1 MSTGESARPRRRP
14 AQMSAGEAVGRE
26 KRKLPSESKPTSSK
40 RPRERL
46 PAEGEGVPE
55 VPSLDEV
62 ELPPSN
68 RGSHT
73 GGGEYQLGE
82 VVIESTKKKKEVK
95 KTKDDI
101 ARDEAKAIADEIEKW
116 FPFGDRIFE
125 IPVGSFV
132 APPASLVCR
141 LMNTEHCR
149 NILNNML
156 KAAVQEP
163 EVAIVVPYN
172 PRRSCLVNIRSLPNY
187 GSSFV
192 GMMEHFQFF
201 AISGQHSAEAA
212 KLILKRAE
220 TNPGKY
226 GAAAKRLALRKCRI
240 LDGACPTTTLVK
252 YSDAMN
258 FGKKQI
264 ASFSSPVHQRLLH
277 ARLQYQGLKCPPRP
291 STVAK
296 GPERKKADEQWK
308 VGQVCCLD
316 YPVIEYYF
324 LVSTPRCGLELQRRG
339 ERVSLNVNV

>member
-1 MSTGESARPRRRP
+1 MPESSRKGKTPLADMSTGESARPRPRP
-14 AQMSAGEAVGRE
+14 EQMSAGEAVGRG
-26 KRKLPSESKPTSSK
+26 KRKLPSQSKPTSSK
-40 RPRERL
+40 RTRERL
-46 PAEGEGVPE
+46 PTEAEGVPE
-55 VPSLDEV
+55 VPAVDEV
-62 ELPPSN
+62 DIPPSN

-73 GGGEYQLGE
+73 GGGESQLGE
-82 VVIESTKKKKEVK
+82 GVIESTKKKKEVK
-95 KTKDDI
+95 KSKDDI

-116 FPFGDRIFE
+116 FPFGDRIFQ
-125 IPVGSFV
+125 IPVKSFV

-141 LMNTEHCR
+141 LMNTDHCR

-172 PRRSCLVNIRSLPNY
+172 HRLSSLVNIRAIPNY
-187 GSSFV
+187 SATFER
-192 GMMEHFQFF
+192 MMEHLRFF

-212 KLILKRAE
+212 KMILIRAQ
-220 TNPGKY
+220 TNPAKY
-226 GAAAKRLALRKCRI
+226 GAAAKRLEFRKCRI

-277 ARLQYQGLKCPPRP
+277 ARMQYKGLKCPPRP
-291 STVAK
+291 STLAR

-308 VGQVCCLD
+308 VG
-316 YPVIEYYF
+316 
-324 LVSTPRCGLELQRRG
+324 
-339 ERVSLNVNV
+339 